1 MSEKRF
7 TTQRIYKGFDGE
19 KIYEWCVM
27 DYDNVLL
34 RLTTRMDCKDVC
46 EELNNLHEENRLLKG
61 RIQEYEEI
69 IGGYIDENEE
79 IRKKMNVLH
88 EENEYLKRRL
98 RDVSNELYCKDR
110 TLEALGQSIECCDRN
125 D

>member
-46 EELNNLHEENRLLKG
+46 EELNALHEENQALKEK
-61 RIQEYEEI
+61 I
-69 IGGYIDENEE
+69 
-79 IRKKMNVLH
+79 K
-88 EENEYLKRRL
+88 
-98 RDVSNELYCKDR
+98 
-110 TLEALGQSIECCDRN
+110 ALQDANDGLTGTIAHFIEDG